1 MYKCTAVHNPKAE
14 AAINPFDKDL
24 NVDWDQVVENIEDI
38 ILSDKDRTAGSF
50 ADYKLNPKF

>member
-24 NVDWDQVVENIEDI
+24 NIDWQTLDKFEDF
-38 ILSDKDRTAGSF
+38 ILSDKDRAAGSF
-50 ADYKLNPKF
+50 AEYKLNPKF

>member
-1 MYKCTAVHNPKAE
+1 MYKCTAVHNQKAE

-24 NVDWDQVVENIEDI
+24 NIDWQTIDEIKDF
-38 ILSDKDRTAGSF
+38 ILSDKDRAAGSF